1 MNNDARDVL
10 QAEQGVVFR
19 KSSYSGENGQ
29 CAEVAPAADG
39 GRWLRNSREP
49 HKPALHYT
57 AGEWD
62 AFIRGVK
69 DGEFD

>member
-1 MNNDARDVL
+1 MDNDVRDAL
-10 QAEQGVVFR
+10 EPERVVFR

-29 CAEVAPAADG
+29 CVEVGEAADG
-39 GRWLRNSREP
+39 GRWLRDSKDP
-49 HKPALHYT
+49 SKPAHYFT

-69 DGEFD
+69 NGEFD